1 MGYLLL
7 MVALTFNAVANILLK
22 LGAGRLGALGEPG
35 FAGRLLVNYHLLAGL
50 ALFALNVVFYAA
62 ALTRLNLSVAYPVMM
77 GGSLFIVVT
86 VSILLLREPVS
97 ATQVIGLVL
106 LVLGMTLVTHR

>member
-7 MVALTFNAVANILLK
+7 TVALTFNAVANILLK

-35 FAGRLLVNYHLLAGL
+35 FAGRLLVNYQLLAGL

-62 ALTRLNLSVAYPVMM
+62 ALSRLNLSVAYPVMM

-97 ATQVIGLVL
+97 ATQVTGLVL